1 MRLTELIAGIQ
12 VLRTRLAGDPEITGV
27 TNDSRKVAP
36 GSVFVCVRGYKDDG
50 HRYVGDALRNGAVAV
65 VTEYDPP
72 LTGADANGV
81 GAPDGQ
87 AAWSEIRVAD
97 SREALAYFSAA
108 FYGYPSSH
116 LSLYGVT
123 GTNGKTTIAY
133 MIEAVMAAAGKSTG
147 LIGTVETRFETRHG
161 RETLPPGRTTP
172 ESSELQATLHRMVEA
187 RVTHV
192 AMEASSHALEL
203 KRVVACEFDVAIF
216 TNITHDHFDFH
227 DNFEKYLEAKSKLFR
242 ELGVNRTKSRPC
254 YAVINA
260 DDPSAPHM
268 VAETK
273 HAGVLTFGL
282 DHPADVRAVDIHD
295 LGIGSEFTVQ
305 VPSGLTQRVRL
316 QLPGRFN
323 VSNALSAMAVAYGD
337 GIDLGLAA
345 RALGAMTGVAGR
357 YQLVNADQDFTVMVD
372 FAHNPDALEQILK
385 FGRRFTKKKLYVVFG
400 CEGAKDKKK
409 RPIMGRIAAH
419 YADHA
424 IITSDN
430 LYNEDAMSICRTVAD
445 GFRSESDPCGTYDII
460 PNRREAI
467 ERALDLAETGDM
479 VIIAG
484 KGHETYQVIGDLHI
498 PFDDT
503 EVAREIIVQKLGRKR
518 AAARA
523 AAAGSP
529 AGRQE
534 P

>member
-1 MRLTELIAGIQ
+1 MKLTQLIAHIPA
-12 VLRTRLAGDPEITGV
+12 LRTRITSDPEITGV

-36 GSVFVCVRGYKDDG
+36 GFVFVCVHGFKDDG
-50 HRYVGDALRNGAVAV
+50 HRYVPDALRRGAAAI
-65 VTEYDPP
+65 VTEYDAPEP
-72 LTGADANGV
+72 LATDAGISATTV
-81 GAPDGQ
+81 AAGDGNRP
-87 AAWSEIRVAD
+87 WNEIRVAD
-97 SREALAYFSAA
+97 SRETLAFLSAA

-133 MIEAVMAAAGKSTG
+133 MIEAVLAAAGRTTG
-147 LIGTVETRFETRHG
+147 LIGTVETRYG
-161 RETLPPGRTTP
+161 RESVPAGRTTP
-172 ESSELQATLHRMVEA
+172 ESSELQAMLHRMVESG
-187 RVTHV
+187 VTHT
-192 AMEASSHALEL
+192 AMEVSSHALEL

-227 DNFEKYLEAKSKLFR
+227 DNFDKYLEAKSKLFR
-242 ELGVNRTKSRPC
+242 DLGVGRTKSRPY

-260 DDPSAPHM
+260 DDPSAEHM
-268 VAETK
+268 RAETR
-273 HAGVLTFGL
+273 HAEALTFGIRN
-282 DHPADVRAVDIHD
+282 PADLRAEDVRD
-295 LGIGSEFTVQ
+295 LGLGSEFTVKA
-305 VPSGLTQRVRL
+305 PNGLTQWVQL
-316 QLPGRFN
+316 QLPGMFN
-323 VSNALSAMAVAYGD
+323 ISNALATMAVAYGD

-357 YQLVNADQDFTVMVD
+357 YQMVSAGQDYTVMVD

-385 FGRRFTKKKLYVVFG
+385 FGRQYTKKKLYLVFG
-400 CEGAKDKKK
+400 CEGAKDQKK
-409 RPIMGRIAAH
+409 RPIMGRIAAR

-430 LYNEDAMSICRTVAD
+430 LYYEDPMVIARAVAD
-445 GFRSESDPCGTYDII
+445 GFRSEPNPYGTYDII

-467 ERALDLAETGDM
+467 ERALGLAEAGDM

-484 KGHETYQVIGDLHI
+484 KGHETYQVVGDLHI

-503 EVAREIIVQKLGRKR
+503 EVAREIISERLGVKP
-518 AAARA
+518 ASARA
-523 AAAGSP
+523 AAGSSR
-529 AGRQE
+529 GEE